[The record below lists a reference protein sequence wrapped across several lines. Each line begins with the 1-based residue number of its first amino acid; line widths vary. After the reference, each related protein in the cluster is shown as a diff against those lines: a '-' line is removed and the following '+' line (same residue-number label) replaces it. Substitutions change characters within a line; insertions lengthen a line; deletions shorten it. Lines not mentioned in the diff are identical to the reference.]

1 MVDDYTAKE
10 LKIQNEAGI
19 QPIDFGADFKERAKE
34 IYWKALAAKE
44 PESIAK
50 LRKMLNEE

>member
-10 LKIQNEAGI
+10 LKIQNDAGI

-34 IYWKALAAKE
+34 IYWKALASKE

-50 LRKMLNEE
+50 LRKMLNED